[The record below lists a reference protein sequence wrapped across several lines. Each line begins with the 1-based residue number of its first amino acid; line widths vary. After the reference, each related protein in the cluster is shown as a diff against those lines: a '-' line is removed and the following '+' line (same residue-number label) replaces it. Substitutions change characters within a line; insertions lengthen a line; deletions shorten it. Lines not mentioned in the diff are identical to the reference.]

1 MADSS
6 TKKAA
11 KLAQRG
17 GGRTVRFQGGT
28 VFPLAVAL
36 TLVLGLALIVYA
48 RQSVPA
54 ADASPPTIDDH
65 WHAAY
70 GFNICGEWY
79 QLNGDL
85 EELNAQGQ
93 LVNTDFLRSGVH
105 SHNDGIIHWHP
116 YGSPAVGKNAKL
128 GVFLET
134 YGVELTDD
142 ALRFPPAQVETVP
155 GLQAEYVEG
164 DDDCDGEDAELSV
177 KAWDSFT
184 DTDAGSRFIANMN
197 NIRIDSDA
205 MVFSIYFLP
214 DGEEQS
220 MPPWAQ
226 ELLTRA
232 ENDSGQLRP
241 EDLLDQTD
249 PSIVGDPSGDSTED
263 GADDAPADDAP
274 ADDEG

>member
-1 MADSS
+1 MANSS

-17 GGRTVRFQGGT
+17 SGRTVRFKGGT

-36 TLVLGLALIVYA
+36 TLILGLDLIVYA

-93 LVNTDFLRSGVH
+93 LVNTDFLRTGVH

-142 ALRFPPAQVETVP
+142 ALRFPEAQVNTVP
-155 GLQAEYVEG
+155 GLEAEYVEG
-164 DDDCDGEDAELSV
+164 EFECDGEEVELTV

-184 DTDAGSRFIANMN
+184 DTDAGSRYIANMN
-197 NIRIDSDA
+197 NIRVDNDA
-205 MVFSIYFLP
+205 MVFAIYVLP
-214 DGEEQS
+214 DGEDQS

-226 ELLTRA
+226 ELPTLA
-232 ENDSGQLRP
+232 ENDSGQLSP
-241 EDLLDQTD
+241 EDLLQQTD
-249 PSIVGDPSGDSTED
+249 PSLVVDPSTDD
-263 GADDAPADDAP
+263 G
-274 ADDEG
+274 G